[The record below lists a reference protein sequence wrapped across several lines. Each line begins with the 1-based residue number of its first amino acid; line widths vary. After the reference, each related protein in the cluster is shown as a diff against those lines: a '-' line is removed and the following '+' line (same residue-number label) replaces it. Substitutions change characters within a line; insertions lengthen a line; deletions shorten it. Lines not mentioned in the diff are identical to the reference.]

1 MFRERDRNEQIH
13 WSQGHDPKF
22 KPSRKISDIT
32 TGSTVGLQTDEGDLV
47 KIIVTKNDEG
57 NFTGSICDIQPVPPQ
72 SKRLADLGVGDEVT
86 FGEPNLI
93 FVFSVPKQSS
103 G

>member
-1 MFRERDRNEQIH
+1 MFRERDRNKPIH

-32 TGSTVGLQTDEGDLV
+32 RGSTVGLKTDEGDVV
-47 KIIVTKNDEG
+47 KIKVTKNEAG
-57 NFTGSICDIQPVPPQ
+57 NFAGSVVDIRPDPPR
-72 SKRLADLGVGDEVT
+72 SEHIADLQVGDEVT

-93 FVFSVPKQSS
+93 FVFSVPK
-103 G
+103 

>member
-32 TGSTVGLQTDEGDLV
+32 PGTSVGLESDERDVV
-47 KIIVTKNDEG
+47 KINVTKNDAG
-57 NFTGSICDIQPVPPQ
+57 NFAGSIVDIRPDPPR
-72 SKRLADLGVGDEVT
+72 SKHIVGLQVGDEVE
-86 FGEPNLI
+86 FGERNLI
-93 FVFSVPKQSS
+93 FVFSVPKQPND
-103 G
+103 